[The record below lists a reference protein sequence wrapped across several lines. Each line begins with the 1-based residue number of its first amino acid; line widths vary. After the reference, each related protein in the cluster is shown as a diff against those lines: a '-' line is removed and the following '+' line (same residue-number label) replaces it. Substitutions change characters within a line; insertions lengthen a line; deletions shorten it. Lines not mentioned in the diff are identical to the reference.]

1 MYEECSTTCGEGTV
15 AKTRSMN
22 MEMFGGL
29 PCEGSPVESE
39 SCNEGDC
46 PTGKMQQ
53 RSSKVLQQFYN
64 KKCKLKVLLTSMFQ
78 VVMEE
83 ILAVQLPIN
92 ATQMKVIVTWME
104 IVRQVCYAA
113 QIIAQ

>member
-39 SCNEGDC
+39 VCNERDC
-46 PTGKMQQ
+46 HTGKMQ
-53 RSSKVLQQFYN
+53 
-64 KKCKLKVLLTSMFQ
+64 
-78 VVMEE
+78 
-83 ILAVQLPIN
+83 
-92 ATQMKVIVTWME
+92 
-104 IVRQVCYAA
+104 
-113 QIIAQ
+113 